1 MTIRRRQ
8 RFVHAQI
15 AVMLAVVLALAALGR
30 LTLEVFFIASLVGFL
45 GLVELTAPVNVTPAW
60 RRRIRWF
67 LVLGMLGFG
76 VIVVRRIVSFLPE
89 GLL

>member
-15 AVMLAVVLALAALGR
+15 AVMLAVALGLAALGR

-45 GLVELTAPVNVTPAW
+45 ALIELTAPVNVTPEW
-60 RRRIRWF
+60 RRRIRW
-67 LVLGMLGFG
+67 LVVLGMLGFG
-76 VIVVRRIVSFLPE
+76 VIVVRRVVSFLPE
-89 GLL
+89 GLI